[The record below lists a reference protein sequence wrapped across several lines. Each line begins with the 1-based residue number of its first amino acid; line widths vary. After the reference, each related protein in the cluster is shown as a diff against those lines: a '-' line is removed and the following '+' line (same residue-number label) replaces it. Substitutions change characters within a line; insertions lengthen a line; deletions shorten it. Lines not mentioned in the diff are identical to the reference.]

1 MRRRILRSILT
12 VLTITTVVLGVP
24 LIYTAWLWVED
35 ITRNDLQSRLERIST
50 EVIAQERVDGTVHDG
65 LDIRAM
71 SALVPEG
78 GKLTIVYP
86 TPDDNAARTDV
97 GVGEVTDPLVE
108 SLSMGTSS
116 RSEPE
121 VPIDSDSTS
130 GSVTSPTPTSVRAA
144 LSSGVG

>member
-65 LDIRAM
+65 LDVRAM

-86 TPDDNAARTDV
+86 TPDDNAARWWRPTV
-97 GVGEVTDPLVE
+97 VV
-108 SLSMGTSS
+108 SS
-116 RSEPE
+116 CSVAVRRCSRCSS
-121 VPIDSDSTS
+121 VPSST
-130 GSVTSPTPTSVRAA
+130 GRRTRR
-144 LSSGVG
+144 